1 MENQIII
8 VYPYRFREFDRKRFE
23 VDYLKHYT
31 NVVLHDLIDA
41 LYPHFSPAYHEFD
54 KSNDVIRFS
63 NLKEWR
69 EEYLKQI
76 KSFKGKTYVLNF
88 VPLITFK
95 ELFVNYILSSS
106 DVFLIEYSN
115 PGVLT
120 DGDITRG
127 FLLKIRTK
135 YLFIAKRA
143 SFRWVFIVI
152 SSRLLRILYLY
163 LCRKSDFILAVNTKH
178 HKHHKHLSNVIS
190 ANSFDY
196 SMAMG
201 KIKGNQFENNNQDS
215 IIYLDTGAPLFSTD
229 SLLYGNRDPIT
240 EIWYPALVNLF
251 NIIEN
256 KTGNKV
262 VIAAHP
268 KHKYSKENE
277 HIFGSRKI
285 IHGKTMD
292 LVSHASLVLVTNST
306 SVSYAV
312 LFNKPVLVLLSDEI
326 IEDNNILLQQSYKLS
341 SSLGCSSIN
350 IDKIDEKL
358 LNNYSINSDKYLA
371 YKSKYLSA
379 RLDNKTNGEI
389 IINEVINLAPE

>member
-31 NVVLHDLIDA
+31 NVVIHDLIDA
-41 LYPHFSPAYHEFD
+41 LHPHFSPAYHEFD

-69 EEYLKQI
+69 EEYLKKI

-115 PGVLT
+115 PGVIT
-120 DGDITRG
+120 DSDITRG
-127 FLLKIRTK
+127 FLLKIKTK

-143 SFRWVFIVI
+143 SFRWAFIVI

-178 HKHHKHLSNVIS
+178 HKHLSNVIS

-196 SMAMG
+196 SMVMG

-371 YKSKYLSA
+371 YKSKHLSA

-389 IINEVINLAPE
+389 IINEVINLAPK